1 MKTRI
6 DRNIMVW
13 VCATLCAFVVGCDM
27 NLPDWWPGAEE
38 RDTTGGATDG
48 TRDDTTDDADQVDD
62 GDTDDGDADDGDA
75 GDGDAGD
82 QVTGQLKVLITDK
95 PYPFE
100 FIAKAEVTITR
111 VEVHRITN
119 YAGEVGTNSLREGD
133 GDGEGEGAN
142 TNGLYDNDTDG
153 GHLANSNGESEDT
166 PWITVLDEKRTFDL
180 LQLRDGRTDLLAE
193 AFIDPGRYNQMRLIV
208 TEGTITLVPDA
219 IDTNGVDNSSTNG
232 LAYGGGNWMGDRDT
246 HEVDDV
252 DTNGREFDLRVPSG
266 AQSGIKL
273 HLAFDVLTGEETTLL
288 LDVDLSRAFK
298 PVPGGEVKGPGE
310 IREFLFR
317 PSLGMRLTEVSKAG
331 SISGEVTEVGTNG
344 LLSPLGGVSVTAYS
358 AVGYGQDEIEVTTTA
373 SNGDGAYTVSGL
385 AAGEYR
391 LEFSATDYEAAELT
405 GIKVTVGQPT
415 EGVDIT
421 LTKLPEP

>member
-13 VCATLCAFVVGCDM
+13 VCATLCAFVVGCDV
-27 NLPDWWPGAEE
+27 NLPGWWPGAEE
-38 RDTTGGATDG
+38 RDTTAGPTDG
-48 TRDDTTDDADQVDD
+48 TPDDATDDADQADD
-62 GDTDDGDADDGDA
+62 GDTEEGDAD
-75 GDGDAGD
+75 DGDAGD

-100 FIAKAEVTITR
+100 FIAEALVTITR

-119 YAGEVGTNSLREGD
+119 YAGDVGTNSLREGD
-133 GDGEGEGAN
+133 GDGEGEGAT

-153 GHLANSNGESEDT
+153 GHLANSNGELEDT
-166 PWITVLDEKRTFDL
+166 PWITVYEGEKVFDL
-180 LQLRDGRTDLLAE
+180 VRLRDGRTDLLAE
-193 AFIDPGRYNQMRLIV
+193 ASIEPGRYNQMRLIV
-208 TEGTITLVPDA
+208 TEGQITLVPEAD
-219 IDTNGVDNSSTNG
+219 IDSNGVDNSSTNG
-232 LAYGGGNWMGDRDT
+232 FAHGGGNWMGDKDT

-252 DTNGREFDLRVPSG
+252 DTNGRVFPLRVPSG

-298 PVPGGEVKGPGE
+298 PVPGGEIKGPGE

-317 PSLGMRLTEVSKAG
+317 PSLGMRLTEMAGAG
-331 SISGEVTEVGTNG
+331 SISGVVTEIGTNG
-344 LLSPLGGVSVTAYS
+344 LLSPLGDVSVTAYS

-373 SNGDGAYTVSGL
+373 SNDL
-385 AAGEYR
+385 GER
-391 LEFSATDYEAAELT
+391 TCASSFSAP
-405 GIKVTVGQPT
+405 VG
-415 EGVDIT
+415 
-421 LTKLPEP
+421 